1 MIVELWDALF
11 DCFIAVSDWRAFA
24 VWRAVYP
31 DRSTETACLPMPVS
45 KAAVLVLCQIPLP
58 SHGDLQKPG
67 YQKSGFA
74 GCLFRWLAGQNDVY
88 CLPG

>member
-1 MIVELWDALF
+1 MHFLIV
-11 DCFIAVSDWRAFA
+11 FIAVSDWRAFA
-24 VWRAVYP
+24 AWRAVYP
-31 DRSTETACLPMPVS
+31 DRSTETACLPMPVL
-45 KAAVLVLCQIPLP
+45 KAAILVLCQIPLP
-58 SHGDLQKPG
+58 SPGDLQKPD